1 MTNKIASVRNGPRDL
16 RRCRTAESPLIWK
29 ELRITMRRDEWR
41 KKKLG
46 QRGLSL
52 GLCALMLTTC
62 ILPCAAAEP
71 IGDGVVPLYDEAYYA
86 MTDYYGNLT
95 DGSVVKSYIT
105 NGVTT
110 ITDYGQY
117 DQVNNLTDGTVP
129 TTADGKTVFQFTKVP
144 GHFYF
149 EGKTTKPFEQLP
161 WTLSVHY
168 TLNGLPVKAEEL
180 AGAKGVVEINV
191 DAIPNESA
199 SEYARNNYTLEAMAI
214 FNQDD
219 ILSLEAPGAQVQLV
233 GNLRAVLFL
242 AFPGEEGHFTI
253 RVGAEDFSFGGM
265 TFLMVPATLSQLEE
279 ISKLSDRKDELE
291 DDYHKL
297 SDSLDVLLDSL
308 NDMSGSLYASANGL
322 DKLNQARGTIS
333 GGKDQV
339 YDAAD
344 TVRGDLDAI
353 AAALQPV
360 SGQIDAAS
368 AAVSDSKTVLSALTG
383 EVTALRSDLK
393 KLEELIDDVQD
404 HQGDM
409 EDLFDQVVSMKG
421 DLRDLEN
428 ALNAAKKTKIESIEP
443 LFGGKSGKELE
454 AALTQAKALH
464 SAYAAGNNGE
474 GLNFKQFMFSA
485 LLAGGKSAAEAKATA
500 DSLHEFYTSTYP
512 KFDSKEAAYAAVLQQ
527 CAPAVA
533 AGQMTQEQAAAKAK
547 EAATAWATVDSM
559 RKAFEAAGGSDE
571 KTVDFQGFLYGA
583 LLLKNYDEPKK
594 NAASLYQ
601 LWQLNEADEGLTKLL
616 IMEAD
621 SLNEKVDSLNGTI
634 SSAKKQMDNILGP
647 TADVVGKLADLCKDL
662 DDLDD
667 LLDTAD
673 DFGDL
678 GKSVSKKLIAVLDQV
693 DALYQVLDGYE
704 PKLQE
709 TLTTVKQLTETAA
722 VTVQDTSSFMGSL
735 EDLMKTSGKQ
745 LDDGTKQTLEGL
757 AATLRAAGNSMKK
770 TNDVKAAKSNISSII
785 EDTWDE
791 YTGDVNNL
799 LLMDAN
805 AEAESLTDSRN
816 AAPTTV
822 QVLIRTQ
829 EIKADEGGNNDVE
842 TVHAQQTTFWG
853 RVAQM
858 FKDLWAAITGI
869 FHKG

>member
-1 MTNKIASVRNGPRDL
+1 
-16 RRCRTAESPLIWK
+16 
-29 ELRITMRRDEWR
+29 MRRDEWR

-52 GLCALMLTTC
+52 GLCALMLAAC

-149 EGKTTKPFEQLP
+149 EGKTAKPFEQLP

-333 GGKDQV
+333 GGKDKV

-344 TVRGDLDAI
+344 AVRGDLDAI

-368 AAVSDSKTVLSALTG
+368 TAVSDSKTVLSALTG

-474 GLNFKQFMFSA
+474 ELNFKQFMFSA
-485 LLAGGKSAAEAKATA
+485 LLAGGKRPAEAKATA
-500 DSLHEFYTSTYP
+500 DSLYEFYTSTYP
-512 KFDSKEAAYAAVLQQ
+512 NFDSKEAAYAAVLQQ
-527 CAPAVA
+527 CAPMVT
-533 AGQMTQEQAAAKAK
+533 AGQMTKEQAEAKAT

-634 SSAKKQMDNILGP
+634 SSAKKQMDNILEP

-678 GKSVSKKLIAVLDQV
+678 GKSVSKKLTAVLDQV

-770 TNDVKAAKSNISSII
+770 TNDVKAAKNNISSII

-842 TVHAQQTTFWG
+842 TVHAQPTNFWG

>member
-1 MTNKIASVRNGPRDL
+1 
-16 RRCRTAESPLIWK
+16 
-29 ELRITMRRDEWR
+29 
-41 KKKLG
+41 
-46 QRGLSL
+46 
-52 GLCALMLTTC
+52 
-62 ILPCAAAEP
+62 
-71 IGDGVVPLYDEAYYA
+71 
-86 MTDYYGNLT
+86 
-95 DGSVVKSYIT
+95 
-105 NGVTT
+105 
-110 ITDYGQY
+110 
-117 DQVNNLTDGTVP
+117 
-129 TTADGKTVFQFTKVP
+129 
-144 GHFYF
+144 
-149 EGKTTKPFEQLP
+149 
-161 WTLSVHY
+161 
-168 TLNGLPVKAEEL
+168 
-180 AGAKGVVEINV
+180 
-191 DAIPNESA
+191 
-199 SEYARNNYTLEAMAI
+199 
-214 FNQDD
+214 
-219 ILSLEAPGAQVQLV
+219 
-233 GNLRAVLFL
+233 
-242 AFPGEEGHFTI
+242 
-253 RVGAEDFSFGGM
+253 
-265 TFLMVPATLSQLEE
+265 
-279 ISKLSDRKDELE
+279 
-291 DDYHKL
+291 
-297 SDSLDVLLDSL
+297 
-308 NDMSGSLYASANGL
+308 
-322 DKLNQARGTIS
+322 
-333 GGKDQV
+333 
-339 YDAAD
+339 
-344 TVRGDLDAI
+344 
-353 AAALQPV
+353 
-360 SGQIDAAS
+360 
-368 AAVSDSKTVLSALTG
+368 
-383 EVTALRSDLK
+383 
-393 KLEELIDDVQD
+393 
-404 HQGDM
+404 
-409 EDLFDQVVSMKG
+409 
-421 DLRDLEN
+421 
-428 ALNAAKKTKIESIEP
+428 
-443 LFGGKSGKELE
+443 
-454 AALTQAKALH
+454 
-464 SAYAAGNNGE
+464 
-474 GLNFKQFMFSA
+474 MFSA
-485 LLAGGKSAAEAKATA
+485 LLAGGKSPTEAKAMA
-500 DSLHEFYTSTYP
+500 DSLYEFYASTYP
-512 KFDSKEAAYAAVLQQ
+512 NFDSKEAAYAAVLQQ
-527 CAPAVA
+527 CAPVVA
-533 AGQMTQEQAAAKAK
+533 AGQMTQEQAAAKAT

-583 LLLKNYDEPKK
+583 LLLKNYDDPKK

-601 LWQLNEADEGLTKLL
+601 LWQLNEADPGLTKLL

-735 EDLMKTSGKQ
+735 EDLMKTSGTQ

>member
-16 RRCRTAESPLIWK
+16 RRCRTAESPFIWK

-52 GLCALMLTTC
+52 GLCALMLAAC
-62 ILPCAAAEP
+62 ILPCAAEEP

-117 DQVNNLTDGTVP
+117 DQVNNLTDGTAP
-129 TTADGKTVFQFTKVP
+129 TTADGKTVFQFTDAP
-144 GHFYF
+144 SHFYF
-149 EGKTTKPFEQLP
+149 EGKTAKPFEQLP

-168 TLNGLPVKAEEL
+168 TLNGLPAKAEEL

-191 DAIPNESA
+191 DAVPNESA

-333 GGKDQV
+333 GGKDKV

-344 TVRGDLDAI
+344 AVRGDLDAI
-353 AAALQPV
+353 SAALQPV

-368 AAVSDSKTVLSALTG
+368 TAVSDSKTVLSALTG

-421 DLRDLEN
+421 DLRALEN
-428 ALNAAKKTKIESIEP
+428 ALNAAKKNKIESIEP
-443 LFGGKSGKELE
+443 LFGGKTGEQLESALEQATKLNGAYEKLGGGKALSQDEF
-454 AALTQAKALH
+454 ATYVLTQK
-464 SAYAAGNNGE
+464 G
-474 GLNFKQFMFSA
+474 
-485 LLAGGKSAAEAKATA
+485 
-500 DSLHEFYTSTYP
+500 YTSAEISAVIAGYHRYDTCT
-512 KFDSKEAAYAAVLQQ
+512 SQNEVKE
-527 CAPAVA
+527 
-533 AGQMTQEQAAAKAK
+533 KAK
-547 EAATAWATVDSM
+547 ENAIAAGKTTPEDITAFVTQEVTLWGTYGTIINTYYVPAVGSADTM
-559 RKAFEAAGGSDE
+559 EFKAFLCAN
-571 KTVDFQGFLYGA
+571 
-583 LLLKNYDEPKK
+583 LLLLGETQSQAEAD
-594 NAASLYQ
+594 ADSLYQ

-616 IMEAD
+616 ILEAD
-621 SLNEKVDSLNGTI
+621 ELNGKINDLNSTLAD
-634 SSAKKQMDNILGP
+634 AKKQMDNILGP
-647 TADVVGKLADLCKDL
+647 TADVVGKLADLCKDM

-678 GKSVSKKLIAVLDQV
+678 GKSVSKKLTAVLDQV

-805 AEAESLTDSRN
+805 ADAQSLTDSRN